1 MGTEPEPEHTSE
13 DVRTWIEAGL
23 YDPGSDTAE
32 DRLALLRW
40 LTDQEV
46 PLEEMVRAD
55 ADGRLFA
62 VVGDR
67 IVRGT
72 GRRLTPAECADA
84 AGLSVSRFVSVWRA
98 LGFPDPEPDAALM
111 TASEAETF
119 TIVALAGGI
128 LGDRASD
135 RLATTI
141 SHAVRTI
148 ADATNVAFI
157 EAENDTML
165 DRSGNEL
172 ATAQV
177 DAMFDSMIPD
187 LHRWLS
193 VLHVLHHEASNRHL
207 ELSYGLGDHRDVVRL
222 AVGFAD
228 ISGYTSL
235 SNRLEHPQLV
245 QVLSDFWQ
253 WATDQIR
260 RAGAQLVKTLGD
272 GVMFVGRVD
281 AVTQAALAL
290 VSPGAAPA
298 DLGLHAGVTHGDVL
312 PAGGDYFG
320 PIVNLA
326 ARLCDQADDGEV
338 LADQATAD
346 IWRTQGAAVASG
358 TRHVKGV
365 DGPVAVWTLLTPG
378 HFPP

>member
-1 MGTEPEPEHTSE
+1 MGTEPEPGHTSE

-23 YDPGSDTAE
+23 YDPAHDTAE

-40 LTDQEV
+40 LEDQEI
-46 PLEEMVRAD
+46 PLEEMIRAD
-55 ADGRLFA
+55 ANGRLFA
-62 VVGDR
+62 LVGDR

-72 GRRLTPAECADA
+72 GRRLTPAECASV
-84 AGLSVSRFVSVWRA
+84 AGLSLSRFVSVWRA
-98 LGFPDPEPDAALM
+98 LGFPDPEPDTALM
-111 TASEAETF
+111 TAPEAETF
-119 TIVALAGGI
+119 AIVALATEI

-222 AVGFAD
+222 SVGFAD

-235 SNRLEHPQLV
+235 SGRLEHSEFA
-245 QVLSDFWQ
+245 QVLSEFWQ

-272 GVMFVGRVD
+272 GVMFVGPGD
-281 AVTQAALAL
+281 AVVQAALAL

-298 DLGLHAGVTHGDVL
+298 GLGLRAGVTHGDVL

-320 PIVNLA
+320 PTVNLA
-326 ARLCDQADDGEV
+326 ARLCDQADDGVV
-338 LADQATAD
+338 LADEAAAE
-346 IWRTQGAAVASG
+346 IWRTRGAAVAGG
-358 TRHVKGV
+358 TREVKGI
-365 DGPVAVWTLLTPG
+365 GEPVAVWTLTDSSPT
-378 HFPP
+378 